1 MGDHVLHTPAA
12 TVAARRPLPRIEGAK
27 VRPQTRD
34 LAVVDRERINASWVE
49 GSCAWRWRVSP
60 SVQAS
65 VPGGLRSRPA
75 PPGRRSSPLTSSRS
89 PARHL
94 RRIAPPALRRRAES
108 GSLYVAAS
116 RRSSSQASLPC
127 FHSMENGGVR
137 PSVLL
142 LDIDGTLV

>member
-1 MGDHVLHTPAA
+1 MGDHVLDTPAA
-12 TVAARRPLPRIEGAK
+12 TVAGLRPLLRIEGAK

-34 LAVVDRERINASWVE
+34 LAVVGGKGINASWVE

-65 VPGGLRSRPA
+65 VLEGLRSRPA

-94 RRIAPPALRRRAES
+94 RRIAPRALRRRAES
-108 GSLYVAAS
+108 GSLYAVPS
-116 RRSSSQASLPC
+116 LPPSSQASLP
-127 FHSMENGGVR
+127 
-137 PSVLL
+137 
-142 LDIDGTLV
+142 